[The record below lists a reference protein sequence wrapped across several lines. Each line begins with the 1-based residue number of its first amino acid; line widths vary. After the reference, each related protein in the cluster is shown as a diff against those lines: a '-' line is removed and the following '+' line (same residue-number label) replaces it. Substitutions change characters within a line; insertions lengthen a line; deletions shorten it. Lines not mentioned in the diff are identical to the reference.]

1 MTQLGADPDHLRGL
15 ARSLRAAA
23 GRLDS
28 LSLELARHLRAT
40 DWRGPDATSFTR
52 QWESAHRPAL
62 AAAAGALSEVAR
74 RSEHHATQQEQA
86 SVGAA
91 RPRTEPVLT
100 PLPRREERFLGAIDV
115 RVGPGVG
122 TLTGELTVAHLEGDR
137 RRVVLTQSGAAGAML
152 GAGNSVGVA
161 VGGPAGAGGAGSGG
175 SADGRVT
182 AGAVLRRSWELPA
195 DRVEDLLARLALE
208 QLALGTVRVPD
219 PLTRAGWLADEVIE
233 RLTGDESALELVA
246 AMSAGVPTPAST
258 EQLAEVE
265 FAGAATLGSG
275 SLLGG
280 RAAGVTGLRVGRGNS
295 SGGSGGAPSWIVEY
309 RGASTGALTGRL
321 LRQLGISL
329 PPDAHRSLSVRI
341 EVPDPPGD
349 AAPST
354 VLVRVGTV
362 TDTTTRDLVALVELD
377 DTDTPSQVA
386 LGGAV
391 AELRRGDPGAA
402 LGHLAGLAPRPE
414 HVTLAAEHGVISG
427 HTARAGATAG
437 AGIGAGITVRGHV
450 LQVDRP
456 G

>member
-23 GRLDS
+23 GRLDT
-28 LSLELARHLRAT
+28 LSLELARRLRAT
-40 DWRGPDATSFTR
+40 DWRGPDAASFTR
-52 QWESAHRPAL
+52 QWDSTHRPAL
-62 AAAAGALSEVAR
+62 TAAAGALTEVAR
-74 RSEHHATQQEQA
+74 RSEHHAEQQERA
-86 SVGAA
+86 SGDGPAA
-91 RPRTEPVLT
+91 PRAAPVTPVLA

-115 RVGPGVG
+115 RVGPAVG
-122 TLTGELTVAHLEGDR
+122 TVTGELTVQHLEGDR
-137 RRVVLTQSGAAGAML
+137 RRVVLTQSGGAGAML
-152 GAGNSVGVA
+152 GAGSSVDVA

-175 SADGRVT
+175 SADGRAT

-195 DRVEDLLARLALE
+195 DRVEDLLTRLALE

-233 RLTGDESALELVA
+233 RLTGDESSLEMVA
-246 AMSAGVPTPAST
+246 ALSAGVPTPART
-258 EQLAEVE
+258 ERLAEVE
-265 FAGAATLGSG
+265 LTGAATLGVG

-280 RAAGVTGLRVGRGNS
+280 RAAGVTGLRVGRS
-295 SGGSGGAPSWIVEY
+295 DGGAAPAWIVEY

-362 TDTTTRDLVALVELD
+362 TDTTTRDLVALVELGE
-377 DTDTPSQVA
+377 TDTSSRAA

-391 AELRRGDPGAA
+391 AALGRGDPGAA
-402 LGHLAGLAPRPE
+402 LGALGELAPRPE
-414 HVTLAAEHGVISG
+414 HVTLAAEHGVLSG

-437 AGIGAGITVRGHV
+437 AGVGAGITVRGHV
-450 LQVDRP
+450 LEVDRP